1 MSQSHNPFVVGKPVP
16 PEQFVGRESLI
27 NAAFDQ
33 IHNRSYL
40 AIWGGS
46 GMGKTS
52 FMELLTSPQVWKKHG
67 LDPSQA
73 VIVRLSCENIVPFTD
88 SGFWREV
95 LSLLKDKLDSL
106 PALQD
111 KIESFLNKGETTK
124 DSLRLVLRQLGAQ
137 KKFLVL
143 LVDDYDLALYTNEQ
157 YTEADRE
164 VFLSECRNL
173 AVHSQESEYLSIIVA
188 SLERLSTLGPQ
199 INPIKSPWYNHYLFQ
214 CLQPFSADKEVD
226 ELLKP
231 LGTQMTPELRNAIRE
246 IAGGHPTLLQIAGF
260 LLYRE
265 LRTGK
270 VPDFQAFTSDFE
282 TNTTHIFQNIW
293 ERCFE
298 EEQSLLM
305 LIALSGLQGRLHK
318 KKQFD
323 LSNIDLIFS
332 QRDQELKKLEEQGV
346 IIPSVR
352 QETVYSF
359 TSSIMERWVIQQ
371 VWNTNEELLKKRQKV
386 FLNLMSTQQAEK
398 VTNAIRW
405 VGQHKNDVPS
415 ALEWIRQVV
424 DVLFKFFGG

>member
-27 NAAFDQ
+27 GAAFDQ

-73 VIVRLSCENIVPFTD
+73 VIVRLSCENIIPFTP

-95 LSLLKDKLDSL
+95 LSLLKDKLDNQFAL
-106 PALQD
+106 PD

-137 KKFLVL
+137 RKFLVL
-143 LVDDYDLALYTNEQ
+143 LVNDYDTALYTNEQ
-157 YTEADRE
+157 YTETDRE

-173 AVHSQESEYLSIIVA
+173 AVHSQESEYLSMIVA
-188 SLERLSTLGPQ
+188 SLKRLSTLGPQ
-199 INPIKSPWYNHYLFQ
+199 INLIKSPWYNHYLFQ
-214 CLQPFSADKEVD
+214 CLKPFTDQEVD
-226 ELLKP
+226 ELLQP
-231 LGTQMTPELRNAIRE
+231 LGKQMTPELRNAIRE

-282 TNTTHIFQNIW
+282 TNTTHIFQNMW
-293 ERCFE
+293 ERCSE

-323 LSNIDLIFS
+323 LSNIDIIFS
-332 QRDQELKKLEEQGV
+332 QRDQELKSLEEQGV
-346 IIPSVR
+346 IIRSLR
-352 QETVYSF
+352 QETLYSL
-359 TSSIMERWVIQQ
+359 TSSIMERWVIQE
-371 VWNTNEELLKKRQKV
+371 VWNTNEASLQNRQRV
-386 FLNLMSTQQAEK
+386 FLNLMSRQQTEK